1 MVLRWIWKL
10 VSRYS
15 HVWNTIENV
24 KKSCL
29 NNSVI
34 NSIFNVKK
42 NIDFSHYCNL
52 VWFLIYL
59 FLWNLG
65 RYKQNM
71 TWRHNRLLFS
81 HCENNSLWRPSFTSC
96 ITTENPSFPQKQ
108 EGYINDIQTDIYII
122 EYNNNTSIIQRFIL
136 YHTLEPTG

>member
-1 MVLRWIWKL
+1 MILRWIWKL

-42 NIDFSHYCNL
+42 HWFFSLLQWY
-52 VWFLIYL
+52 IY
-59 FLWNLG
+59 FSVWNLG

-122 EYNNNTSIIQRFIL
+122 EYNNNTWLLFSASFFI
-136 YHTLEPTG
+136 TP